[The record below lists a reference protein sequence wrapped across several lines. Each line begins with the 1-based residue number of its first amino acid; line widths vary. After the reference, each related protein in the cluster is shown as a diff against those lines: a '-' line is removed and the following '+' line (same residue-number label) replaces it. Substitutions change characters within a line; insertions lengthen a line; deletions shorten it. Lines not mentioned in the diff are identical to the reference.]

1 MTTHFIQT
9 EDNQHDDVTLTSF
22 FFFWCGRNTL
32 LYVKAPKKKK
42 TSLFS
47 PDAAFLPWSYHEV
60 FNTRVCEVRTI
71 HFHVLNLPE
80 STSRKWR
87 NPADFTDWKTS
98 ADMQMRAEAD
108 TFPSFNFSVLMYHLE
123 LHRASSQESLC
134 LWMLMGSLYVNNK

>member
-1 MTTHFIQT
+1 MVQHTDQWWLILHKLKITNMMTWR
-9 EDNQHDDVTLTSF
+9 VSF
-22 FFFWCGRNTL
+22 SSGVAEIRW
-32 LYVKAPKKKK
+32 KKKEK
-42 TSLFS
+42 HTPVPMLHF
-47 PDAAFLPWSYHEV
+47 FLRSYHQV
-60 FNTRVCEVRTI
+60 FRTGLCEVRTI

-87 NPADFTDWKTS
+87 NPADFTDWKTA